1 MNSLDSTGRARPRIA
16 ARCSPLALLAL
27 FALAALD
34 SACQSTEAGT
44 AKSRSAAR
52 EIDQVAWD
60 QPEVVRLT
68 AQLSKQTT
76 AVRQA
81 LRKEPTFQDQAR
93 MQSKAGFRL
102 METLRVLET
111 STRQLAA
118 RAEKGGG
125 LEETLP
131 VVKKIGSLLRRARDE
146 ARSQMLAAPTLAA
159 IAQARETLR
168 ALSPFYGTQLDPAE
182 TPA

>member
-1 MNSLDSTGRARPRIA
+1 MNSPDSTGRARPRIA

-27 FALAALD
+27 FALAALA

-81 LRKEPTFQDQAR
+81 TYADTRMFTTSDQIYSQASFGHMVGYQAGYYGYLWSLVYASDMFSRFDREGVMNTETGRAYRALVLAPGGTREALELVTEFLGREPNSDAF
-93 MQSKAGFRL
+93 
-102 METLRVLET
+102 LEH
-111 STRQLAA
+111 L
-118 RAEKGGG
+118 G
-125 LEETLP
+125 
-131 VVKKIGSLLRRARDE
+131 
-146 ARSQMLAAPTLAA
+146 
-159 IAQARETLR
+159 LR
-168 ALSPFYGTQLDPAE
+168 AQ
-182 TPA
+182 